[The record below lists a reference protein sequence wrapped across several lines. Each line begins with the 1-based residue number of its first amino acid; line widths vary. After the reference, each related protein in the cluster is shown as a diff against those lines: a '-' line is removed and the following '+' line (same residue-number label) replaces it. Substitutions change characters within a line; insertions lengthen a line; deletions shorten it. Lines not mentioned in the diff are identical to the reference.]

1 MFKNTVGEEKELL
14 SNEILK
20 IYTNNDERMQ
30 KIGQVLTV
38 PKSRKIYS
46 ILIEQQLNA
55 KEIAKLVENEENPRL
70 PIIKYHLE
78 KMVDAGLIIV
88 EIKQQRKNG
97 HYLKYYKAIP
107 NVLIVPPKFFAE
119 ISTNKT
125 LHKTFKHIF
134 KIVSVGFVVGGS
146 ILFSE
151 ISFFWNACK
160 HQKTE
165 LTLRLIPKWTII

>member
-1 MFKNTVGEEKELL
+1 MSKEKDL
-14 SNEILK
+14 SSIDLLK
-20 IYTNNDERMQ
+20 IYTNNDKKIQ

-38 PKSRKIYS
+38 PKSRKIYR

-55 KEIAKLVENEENPRL
+55 KEIAKLVDNNDNPRL

-78 KMVDAGLIIV
+78 KMVDAELIVV

-107 NVLIVPPKFFAE
+107 NILIVPPKFFTE

-125 LHKTFKHIF
+125 LHKTFQHIF
-134 KIVSVGFVVGGS
+134 KFISLGIIVGGFV
-146 ILFSE
+146 ILSE
-151 ISFFWNACK
+151 ISFFWNSYK
-160 HQKTE
+160 YQNDE
-165 LTLRLIPKWTII
+165 LSLMLIPKRTII

>member
-1 MFKNTVGEEKELL
+1 MAKDPEDNFEEYVRVFSNT
-14 SNEILK
+14 
-20 IYTNNDERMQ
+20 DERMHE
-30 KIGQVLTV
+30 IGQILST
-38 PKSRKIYS
+38 PKSRKIYT

-55 KEIAKLVENEENPRL
+55 KEIAKLVDNNNNPRL

-78 KMVDAGLIIV
+78 KMVDAGLVVV

-125 LHKTFKHIF
+125 LHKAFQHIF
-134 KIVSVGFVVGGS
+134 KFVSLGIIIGGS
-146 ILFSE
+146 VLLSE

-165 LTLRLIPKWTII
+165 LTLRLIPKWSII

>member
-1 MFKNTVGEEKELL
+1 MEEDKELL
-14 SNEILK
+14 SSEFLK
-20 IYTNNDERMQ
+20 IYTNNDDRMQ
-30 KIGQVLTV
+30 KLGQVLTV

-46 ILIEQQLNA
+46 ILIEHQLNA
-55 KEIAKLVENEENPRL
+55 KEIAKLVENIDNPRL

-78 KMVDAGLIIV
+78 KMVDAGLVVV

-107 NVLIVPPKFFAE
+107 NVLIVPPKFFVE

-125 LHKTFKHIF
+125 LHNTFKHIF
-134 KIVSVGFVVGGS
+134 KIVSLGIVIGGS
-146 ILFSE
+146 VLLSE

-165 LTLRLIPKWTII
+165 LTLMLIPKRTII

>member
-1 MFKNTVGEEKELL
+1 DEK
-14 SNEILK
+14 
-20 IYTNNDERMQ
+20 MH

-55 KEIAKLVENEENPRL
+55 KEIAKLVENETNPRL

-78 KMVDAGLIIV
+78 KMVEAGLIVI
-88 EIKQQRKNG
+88 EIKQQRKKG

-119 ISTNKT
+119 ISTKKT
-125 LHKTFKHIF
+125 LNKKFKNIF
-134 KIVSVGFVVGGS
+134 KLVAAGFALGSS
-146 ILFSE
+146 ILIFE
-151 ISFFWNACK
+151 IYFFWNIY
-160 HQKTE
+160 QSVKTQ
-165 LTLRLIPKWTII
+165 LTLRIIPKWAII